1 MAKSWYVLHTYSG
14 YEIKI
19 EKTIR
24 IMMAAGELGEAVH
37 DIKVPSEKVV
47 DVKDGKRKERMQR
60 VLPGYVLIE
69 MDLPDLT
76 WKTVCSKIRRIQG
89 VTGFVGAGA
98 NMKPHPISSEEA
110 RALLARM
117 GEIKG
122 DASYRPKQSF
132 STGES
137 VRIIDGPF
145 ESFTGTVE
153 EVHAEKAKLKVM
165 VGIFGRNT
173 PVEVEFLQV
182 EKI

>member
-14 YEIKI
+14 YENKI

-24 IMMAAGELGEAVH
+24 IMIDQGELGTVVS

-47 DVKDGKRKERMQR
+47 DVKDGKRKERIQR

-69 MDLPDLT
+69 MELPEIG
-76 WKTVCSKIRRIQG
+76 WKEPCSKIRRIQG
-89 VTGFVGAGA
+89 VTGFVGAGS
-98 NMKPHPISSEEA
+98 NLKPNPISQEEA
-110 RALLARM
+110 KTLLARM

-122 DASYRPKQSF
+122 DSSYRPKQNF
-132 STGES
+132 VEGES

-145 ESFTGTVE
+145 ESFTGTIE
-153 EVHAEKAKLKVM
+153 EVHAEKARLKVM

>member
-14 YEIKI
+14 YENKI

-24 IMMAAGELGEAVH
+24 LMMADGEFGEAVT

-47 DVKDGKRKERMQR
+47 DVKDGKRKERIQR
-60 VLPGYVLIE
+60 VLPGYILVE
-69 MDLPDLT
+69 MDLPDAT
-76 WKTVCSKIRRIQG
+76 WKAVCAKIRRIQG

-98 NMKPHPISSEEA
+98 NMKPNPISTEEA
-110 RALLARM
+110 RSLLARM

-122 DASYRPKQSF
+122 DASYRPKQTF
-132 STGES
+132 AVGES

-145 ESFTGTVE
+145 ESFTGSVE
-153 EVHAEKAKLKVM
+153 EVNVEKSRLKVM

-173 PVEVEFLQV
+173 PVELEFLQV
-182 EKI
+182 EKV